1 LGVVLD
7 TSVVID
13 LLRGQVADE
22 SVLSPAREP
31 VMISAITVHEVLVGL
46 RDGEEELT
54 NSVLESFAV
63 VPLGIAEAGLSA
75 RWRRRYRSQG
85 MTLDMADTAIAA
97 TAALRGVPLVTGN
110 VKHFPMPELQ
120 VELWPAAGAAG

>member
-1 LGVVLD
+1 VGIVLD
-7 TSVVID
+7 SSVVID
-13 LLRGQVADE
+13 LLRGYIADE

-46 RDGEEELT
+46 RDGEGELT
-54 NSVLESFAV
+54 NAVLESFAV

-75 RWRRRYRSQG
+75 RWRRHYKSQG
-85 MTLDMADTAIAA
+85 VTLAVTDTVIAA
-97 TAALRGVPLVTGN
+97 TAALRGVPLLTGN

-120 VELWPAAGAAG
+120 VERWPAASAAS